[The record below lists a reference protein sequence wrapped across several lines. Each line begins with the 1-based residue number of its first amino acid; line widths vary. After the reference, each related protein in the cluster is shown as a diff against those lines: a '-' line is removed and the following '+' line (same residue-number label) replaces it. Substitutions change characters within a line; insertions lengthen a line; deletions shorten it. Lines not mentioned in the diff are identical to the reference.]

1 MVAQLKDNT
10 AVINES
16 MGQTVAIVTQ
26 TQPEM
31 IQSPVKNGESNLIN
45 DQQFINNNNREQ
57 NRNRLIR

>member
-26 TQPEM
+26 PQPEM

-45 DQQFINNNNREQ
+45 DQ
-57 NRNRLIR
+57 